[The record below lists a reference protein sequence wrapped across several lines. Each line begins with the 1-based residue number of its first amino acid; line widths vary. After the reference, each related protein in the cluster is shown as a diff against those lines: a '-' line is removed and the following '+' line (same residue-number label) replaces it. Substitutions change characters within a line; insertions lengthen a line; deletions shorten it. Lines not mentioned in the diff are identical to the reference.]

1 MDLIQGEVIGV
12 ITDHRSRAAAWLL
25 AMLAAATAVSQFH
38 RAALGVVAPDL
49 AHDLD
54 ASPQALGAA
63 NFAFFLAFAVSQI
76 PIGVAFDRIGP
87 RRVVSC
93 LTVLAVLGALGQ
105 AFARNGGE
113 LAVARFVLGFGCA
126 ASFMASVVLSARW
139 YSGERLTSAL
149 GRAFALSQLGILAA
163 GTPLAW
169 ASLAL
174 GWRGAFAVSAVLT
187 AAMGIA
193 WHALVRDDPPNRPV
207 PIRPVETLGEAV
219 LGQFRI
225 WRTPGLFPILSMHTF
240 GYPAMATVLG
250 LWAGP
255 YLADVHHL
263 DTQGRGWVL
272 LAMGLA
278 LPVGLMS
285 VGPLERRFNTRKWL
299 VVTGASLSIATLA
312 GLALLPAAPLWLATL
327 LLVTLCL
334 VTCYPIVV
342 VAHGRSLFPDHLVG
356 RGATTVNMAQV
367 AGLSLLPALLG
378 VVIGAFPAA
387 DGARPEIAYR
397 LAFGVLTL
405 ALGVGVGGY
414 LFSRDAPPRPV

>member
-1 MDLIQGEVIGV
+1 MQVGEAMK
-12 ITDHRSRAAAWLL
+12 DQRSRAAAWLL

-49 AHDLD
+49 ARDLG
-54 ASPQALGAA
+54 ASPEALGGA
-63 NFAFFLAFAVSQI
+63 NFAFFLAFALSQI

-87 RRVVSC
+87 RRVVAL
-93 LTVLAVLGALGQ
+93 LTVLAVIGAFGQ
-105 AFARNGGE
+105 AFARDGGE
-113 LAVARFVLGFGCA
+113 LAIARFILGLGCA

-139 YSGERLTSAL
+139 YSGERLTGAL
-149 GRAFALSQLGILAA
+149 GRAFALSQFGILAA

-169 ASLAL
+169 GSLAL

-193 WHALVRDDPPNRPV
+193 WHALVRDDPPDGPPPV
-207 PIRPVETLGEAV
+207 RPVETLGEAL

-225 WRTPGLFPILSMHTF
+225 WRTPGLFPILSMHAF

-255 YLADVHHL
+255 YLADVHQL
-263 DTQGRGWVL
+263 DAQGRGWVL

-285 VGPLERRFNTRKWL
+285 VGRLERRFNTRKWL
-299 VVTGASLSIATLA
+299 VVTGAGLSIATLA
-312 GLALLPAAPLWLATL
+312 GLALVPAAPLWLATS

-378 VVIGAFPAA
+378 VVIGAFPATA
-387 DGARPEIAYR
+387 GARPEIAYR
-397 LAFGVLTL
+397 AAFGVLAL
-405 ALGVGVGGY
+405 ALSLGVGGY
-414 LFSRDAPPRPV
+414 LFSRDAPPRQ